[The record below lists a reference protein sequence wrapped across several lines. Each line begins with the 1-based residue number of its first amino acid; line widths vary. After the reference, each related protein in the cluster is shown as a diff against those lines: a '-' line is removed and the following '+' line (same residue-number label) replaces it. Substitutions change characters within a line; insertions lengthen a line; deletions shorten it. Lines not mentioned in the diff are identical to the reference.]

1 MQDSS
6 KEVSSYASLTGK
18 ELRAA
23 LNEIHPERKALIEG
37 FLYERSILM
46 MSADPGAGK
55 STITA
60 QAIAQMSCG
69 LPVFG
74 CLFVPRPIRCYYLS
88 FERGRE
94 EILERLKVMQDIIPM
109 DFNNI
114 YINDSFVGY
123 NVLDV
128 SHADKIIKA
137 IKSDCMDPDVVF
149 IDPIYA
155 SVSGGLSSDEKASQ
169 FCRFSARLQ
178 SELRCANWLNHH
190 TVKESYAQ
198 DGTAIE
204 KADPFYG
211 SQWLKAHCT
220 AAYYLKRK
228 DGGTTLLNK
237 KDSQNNLLKK
247 IVLEYN
253 PEDYISFIDQKN
265 MQIPAIDR
273 IKMFLRSKWKSH
285 DKTFYYDQLSTC
297 MEPLSTARLRELTGQ
312 VWFKECVTI
321 TKSIGKKSLYEV
333 IKDV

>member
-1 MQDSS
+1 MDNPNQEKPSCI
-6 KEVSSYASLTGK
+6 SLTGESLK
-18 ELRAA
+18 SA
-23 LNEIHPERKALIEG
+23 LNEIHTERKALIEG

-60 QAIAQMSCG
+60 QAIAQMSAG

-74 CLFVPRPIRCYYLS
+74 CLSVPRPIKCYYLS

-114 YINDSFVGY
+114 YINDSFIGY

-128 SHADKIIKA
+128 KHADFIIHA
-137 IKSDCMDPDVVF
+137 INHDCMNPDVVF

-155 SVSGGLSSDEKASQ
+155 SVAGGLSTDEKASQ

-178 SELRCANWLNHH
+178 SVVGCSNWLNHH

-198 DGTAIE
+198 DGTTIE
-204 KADPFYG
+204 KSDPFYG

-247 IVLEYN
+247 IILEYN
-253 PEDYISFIDQKN
+253 AEDYISFIDQKN
-265 MQIPAIDR
+265 MEIPAIDR
-273 IKMFLRSKWKSH
+273 LKMFLRNKWKS
-285 DKTFYYDQLSTC
+285 DNKTFYYEQLESC
-297 MEPLSTARLRELTGQ
+297 LQPLSTSRLRVLCGQ
-312 VWFKECVTI
+312 VWFRDAI
-321 TKSIGKKSLYEV
+321 SISKSSGKKSLYTV